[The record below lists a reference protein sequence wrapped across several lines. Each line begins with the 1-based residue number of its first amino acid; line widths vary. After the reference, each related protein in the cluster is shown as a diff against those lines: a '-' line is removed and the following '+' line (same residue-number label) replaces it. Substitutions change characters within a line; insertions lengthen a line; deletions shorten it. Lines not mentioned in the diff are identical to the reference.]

1 MNRIGI
7 FCFYDKDG
15 IVNRYVE
22 YFLGELMPFL
32 ERLVIVCNG
41 ELTDSGKRKLSQF
54 TDEIIVRPNEGY
66 DISAYREGML
76 TVGWEQLAC
85 YEEVLLFNDTVY
97 GPVYS
102 FSELFSEMS
111 VREKIDFWG
120 ITRYHG
126 HEDLQRNKICPEHIQ
141 SYWTVFRK
149 RIVSSLEFQQ
159 YWRNLEKIRNYDDAV
174 QGHEA
179 IFTQKFEKL
188 GYQWDVYIDTRDI
201 EEINSYP
208 LLFIPHDLLS
218 KKRCPVV
225 KRTTFTIDYSIFLFD
240 SLRSQAHE
248 VLLYLQ
254 KNELYDVDLIIE
266 NLLRVAHMCDLK
278 NNLQLNHI
286 LPEEGIVVKKC
297 ANCDTKAGLIMHLC
311 DEEDLGESLAYLSTM
326 PNGSEIFIM
335 TNSKKKKE
343 RILLEAQK
351 YVKNYLITVQ
361 IVSNQVQN
369 IEGMFLNA
377 KAFILKHDLICFGH
391 DRKEAQI
398 QPKSIGR
405 GFTEK
410 SWMGILHSKE
420 FVENI
425 CATFM
430 NNKHLGLLI
439 PPLPNHSI
447 YYGMITKGWD
457 GKFDVVMRLLKKMRL
472 DVPINRKK
480 EPIVVWGSMFWFRV
494 DALKPLLTEVWEAES
509 FQEKSVAEERVEVQL
524 IEYACSYVA
533 QSQGYFSGWA
543 MPASLAAIEIT
554 NLNHSISMIN
564 KQLNQGYKIRRIQDV
579 VKIIRKFRYFS
590 KKYWKNKLS

>member
-1 MNRIGI
+1 MKRIGI

-15 IVNRYVE
+15 IVDRYVE
-22 YFLGELMPFL
+22 YFLRELMPFL

-54 TDEIIVRPNEGY
+54 ADEIIVRPNEGY

-76 TVGWEQLAC
+76 MVGWEELAC

-97 GPVYS
+97 GPVYP

-111 VREKIDFWG
+111 GREKIDFWG
-120 ITRYHG
+120 LTRYHG
-126 HEDLQRNKICPEHIQ
+126 HEDPQRYKMYPEHIQ

-149 RIVSSLEFQQ
+149 KFVSSVEFQQ
-159 YWRNLEKIRNYDDAV
+159 YWRNLGKIRNYDDAV

-179 IFTQKFEKL
+179 TFTRKFEKL

-208 LLFIPHDLLS
+208 LLFIPHDLLE

-225 KRTTFTIDYSIFLFD
+225 KRTTFTVDYSIFLFN
-240 SLRSQAHE
+240 SLRSQARE
-248 VLLYLQ
+248 VLSYLQ
-254 KNELYDVDLIIE
+254 KNDLYDIDLIIE
-266 NLLRVAHMCDLK
+266 NLLRIAYMCDLK
-278 NNLQLNHI
+278 NNLQLNYI
-286 LPEEGIVVKKC
+286 LPEDMVIKKC
-297 ANCDTKAGLIMHLC
+297 ANCDTRAGLIMHLC
-311 DEEDLGESLAYLSTM
+311 DEEDLDSSLAYLSAM
-326 PNGSEIFIM
+326 PDGSEIFIM
-335 TNSKKKKE
+335 TDSKEKKE

-351 YVKNYLITVQ
+351 YAKNYLITVQ
-361 IVSNQVQN
+361 IVVDQAQN
-369 IEGMFLNA
+369 VEGILLNA

-391 DRKEAQI
+391 DRKEAHSR
-398 QPKSIGR
+398 PKSISR
-405 GFTEK
+405 GVTEK
-410 SWMGILHSKE
+410 SWMGILQSKE

-430 NNKHLGLLI
+430 NNKYLGLLI

-447 YYGMITKGWD
+447 YYGMITKGWV

-472 DVPINRKK
+472 DVPIDRKK
-480 EPIVVWGSMFWFRV
+480 EPIVVWNSMFWFRV
-494 DALKPLLTEVWEAES
+494 DALKPLLTEAWETEN
-509 FQEKSVAEERVEVQL
+509 FQEKLVAGEGVSAQL
-524 IEYACSYVA
+524 IEHACSHIA
-533 QSQGYFSGWA
+533 QSQGYFSGWV
-543 MPASLAAIEIT
+543 MPSSLAAIEIT
-554 NLNHSISMIN
+554 NLNHSISIIN